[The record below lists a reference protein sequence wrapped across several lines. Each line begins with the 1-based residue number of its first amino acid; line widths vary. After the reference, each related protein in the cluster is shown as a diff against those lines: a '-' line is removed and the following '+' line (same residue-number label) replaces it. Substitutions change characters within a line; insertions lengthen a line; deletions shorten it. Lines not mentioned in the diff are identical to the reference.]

1 MTLGLRG
8 LDQWSTWF
16 PNLDGCLMQQAVLSS
31 PRAWIPPPPGAS
43 SVVSVV
49 LEKIVVI
56 LDLLMKLN
64 AVPGIS

>member
-1 MTLGLRG
+1 MVHLVSQSGRMLNATG
-8 LDQWSTWF
+8 SF
-16 PNLDGCLMQQAVLSS
+16 KLSPGVDS
-31 PRAWIPPPPGAS
+31 GPPPPGAS